1 MIEWWSKKSSSY
13 FPIPSSDFDVNTTLK
28 INFGLNK
35 HNDIYNS
42 NYLFNDLT
50 VNDLFFNDLKTINI
64 DEEEK
69 IIIKN
74 FDKQLKKINDSNKF
88 DDKKK
93 LIKIKTL
100 TTKKNKSIKNIDR
113 TTKSLKIFIYPN
125 EEQINILNDWFKEC
139 IKVYNFCINKYNNN
153 KKYFDKMDRSDK
165 IKIFNDLYGNN
176 NKSAPYDIL
185 SDEVRI
191 FFSNLKSS
199 QTNLKNKNIKTFEL
213 KSKDVSKSHSIFIP
227 KTSIKNDGFYTRYLK
242 NMKGMENN
250 NINLSDIGDS
260 RLIHDKVNNQY
271 YLSIPYYKKIT
282 KLKNRI
288 RVVSIDPGEKIFMS
302 FFSEINYGHIGK
314 NIRNK
319 ILPIEKKIRRYQSI
333 LSNKMNS
340 NKKIN
345 GKRLIYNK
353 LDKIK
358 EKYIKKGKKFN
369 IILSRSNSILK
380 NRKHLKIRIKKYY
393 KKIKNIVKEL
403 HNKSALYLVKN
414 YERILL
420 PKFETQNMI
429 INKKYNKDYF
439 NKIKTEKG
447 KDESIKEI
455 KEVYKKR
462 RLNGRVKFVL
472 NNLSHYKFKLHLL
485 NKCKEYGSELIE
497 VSEEYTSKTCTV
509 CGIQSVKYSKE
520 RIKECK
526 CGYHIDRDINGARNI
541 LIKNF
546 KKVVRPWDTIHPKE
560 CTKLVL

>member
-50 VNDLFFNDLKTINI
+50 LNDLFFDDLKTINI

-176 NKSAPYDIL
+176 NKNTPYDIL

-213 KSKDVSKSHSIFIP
+213 KSKDVSKSHSIFLP

-288 RVVSIDPGEKIFMS
+288 RVVSIDPGEKIFIS

>member
-176 NKSAPYDIL
+176 NKNTPYDIL

-213 KSKDVSKSHSIFIP
+213 KSKDVSKSHSIFLP

>member
-50 VNDLFFNDLKTINI
+50 LNDLFFDDLK
-64 DEEEK
+64 
-69 IIIKN
+69 
-74 FDKQLKKINDSNKF
+74 
-88 DDKKK
+88 
-93 LIKIKTL
+93 
-100 TTKKNKSIKNIDR
+100 TKKNKSIKNIDR

-176 NKSAPYDIL
+176 NKNTPYDIL

-260 RLIHDKVNNQY
+260 RLIHDKLNKQY

-282 KLKNRI
+282 KLKNLI
-288 RVVSIDPGEKIFMS
+288 RVVSIDPGEKIFIS

>member
-176 NKSAPYDIL
+176 NKNTPYDIL

-213 KSKDVSKSHSIFIP
+213 KSKDVSKSHSIFLP

-288 RVVSIDPGEKIFMS
+288 RVVSIDPGEKIFIS